1 MPTKKEIEAVQLI
14 QSIIEDPKMRRHL
27 KRHYQKSIGE
37 GAHPHTGFC
46 TMASDAL
53 RRILGGQVR
62 GFSGYK
68 LCRVVHEGGPHYYLT
83 TPSGE
88 VLDPTAAQ
96 FKTRPPYER
105 GKGKALSTPS
115 RIPGTDVQSPT
126 QGARAIMEYGRRSAS
141 SDRYPLYRGQRG
153 RRSEMNRTDRSALI
167 RLASSMPVGNAD
179 RKTILTGLASSPLR
193 TRQAGRV
200 PSNAPK
206 QVKQVAKAWVQS
218 AIKAGEEV
226 IAEEGETG
234 AEAKGTRG
242 FWKDR
247 LYVYVEDSDKGPRWV
262 VGDNYDRA
270 TNMIY
275 YPDSDEW
282 YSMPSYGSE
291 RLMRGGFQNALG
303 SAEIIW
309 TG

>member
-1 MPTKKEIEAVQLI
+1 MPTKKEIEMVHLV
-14 QSIIEDPKMRRHL
+14 QSIIEKPEMRRYL
-27 KRHYQKSIGE
+27 KKHYQKSIGE

-46 TMASDAL
+46 SMASDAL

-68 LCRVVHEGGPHYYLT
+68 LCRVVHEGEPHYYLT
-83 TPSGE
+83 SPSGE
-88 VLDPTAAQ
+88 VLDPTSSQ
-96 FKTRPPYER
+96 FKKRPPYDR
-105 GKGKALSTPS
+105 GRGVGLPTPS

-126 QGARAIMEYGRRSAS
+126 HGARAIMEYGRRSAS
-141 SDRYPLYRGQRG
+141 SGRYPLYQGQKG
-153 RRSEMNRTDRSALI
+153 RRNKMKRTDRSALI
-167 RLASSMPVGNAD
+167 RLASALPVGSAE
-179 RKTILTGLASSPLR
+179 RKTILTGLASRPLR
-193 TRQAGRV
+193 KRQAGRV

-206 QVKQVAKAWVQS
+206 QVKQVAKAWVKS
-218 AIKAGEEV
+218 AIQAGEEQIV
-226 IAEEGETG
+226 ENGETG

-247 LYVYVEDSDKGPRWV
+247 LYVYAEDSDKGPRWV
-262 VGDNYDRA
+262 VGDDYDRA

-282 YSMPSYGSE
+282 YSMPNYGSE
-291 RLMRGGFQNALG
+291 RLMRGGFRNALG